1 MLTSE
6 TKRRIDACRDVLVGK
21 LPLPTDQV
29 ELITLALIYKFMDD
43 LDQESLTLGG
53 KRSFFTGDL
62 AKYRWRNLLP
72 QTVSAEQRVTL
83 FSEGMEALGSPKKA
97 AHLPGLF
104 RDIFRNAFLK
114 FRDGRIL
121 TLFLTEINGFEYSQH
136 LELGDAFEYLLQCM
150 GTQGENGQF
159 RSPRHI
165 IGFMVACLDPQPG
178 DRILDPACGTA
189 GFLVCAYRHILARYT
204 SPGSTVPGDQLTHA
218 QRQQLYANLIGYD
231 ITDLMVKLSKVN
243 LFLHGFPDPAIH
255 IYDTLS
261 NDARWHEKADIIFAN
276 PPFMTP
282 KGGVTPHTRFRIAA
296 KKAEVLFTDYIAEH
310 PTPDGCAGIIVPNGI
325 VATTQNAYVK
335 LRRFLVEDSLV
346 AVVSLPAGVF
356 KPYSGVKTS
365 ILLLDR
371 KLARQTKEILFLKIT
386 ADGFDLGDKRNPI
399 EANDLPEA
407 ERVVKAWLGRAKG
420 PTSYQHGATPHEP
433 TPEKGKGLKARSI
446 AAADES
452 GLQPSEM
459 FLNEAPGAL
468 PQAAMSSAV
477 GAGVVWKAVEKN
489 ALLEHRACSLQAETF
504 FGEKA
509 VASSVKM
516 VALGDVATLG
526 SGGTPSKANVA
537 FWRGDIPWVSPKDM
551 KSLVLTDT
559 EDHIST
565 EAIESSATKLL
576 PAGTV
581 LCVVRSGILRHTLP
595 VAITARPMCTNQ
607 DILAIT
613 PDKTRLDPKFLL
625 FALKGR
631 SAEILR
637 DGIKTGVTVQSFH
650 NGFFKTYEIPLPP
663 LEEQRRIVAEIEGYQ
678 KVLDGARQIL
688 DALSHSLE
696 IDPDWELVP
705 FGTICENLDG
715 KRRPITKSDRK
726 VGPYP
731 YYGASGVVD
740 SVADYIFDEP
750 LLLVSEDG
758 ANLLAR
764 STPIAFSVSGKIWV
778 NNHAHVVR
786 FPDMATQRFVEHY
799 LNSIS
804 IANYV
809 TGAAQ
814 PKLNQAQLNSIPIP
828 LPPLAEQRRIVAELD
843 AEAEQMEAVRS
854 LLPRF
859 EAKIQRVL
867 DRVWGN
873 GIELSKSKE

>member
-6 TKRRIDACRDVLVGK
+6 IKRRIDACRDVLVGK

-53 KRSFFTGDL
+53 KRSFFTGEL

-72 QTVSAEQRVTL
+72 QTVSAEERVTL

-97 AHLPGLF
+97 AHLPSLF

-121 TLFLTEINGFEYSQH
+121 TLFLTEVNGFAYSH
-136 LELGDAFEYLLQCM
+136 SEELGNAFEYLLQCM

-189 GFLVCAYRHILARYT
+189 GFLVSAYRHILTRYT
-204 SPGSTVPGDQLTHA
+204 SPSSTIPGDQLTHA

-261 NDARWHEKADIIFAN
+261 NDARWHERADLILAN

-282 KGGVTPHTRFRIAA
+282 KGGVTPHTKFRIAA

-310 PTPDGCAGIIVPNGI
+310 LTPDGRAGIIVPNGI

-365 ILLLDR
+365 ILFLDK

-386 ADGFDLGDKRNPI
+386 ADGFDLGDKRTPI

-407 ERVVKAWLGRAKG
+407 ERVVKQWFKG
-420 PTSYQHGATPHEP
+420 KLPIGVASSLVWKLI
-433 TPEKGKGLKARSI
+433 EKGELLSH
-446 AAADES
+446 
-452 GLQPSEM
+452 
-459 FLNEAPGAL
+459 
-468 PQAAMSSAV
+468 SSTSLS
-477 GAGVVWKAVEKN
+477 VE
-489 ALLEHRACSLQAETF
+489 RF
-504 FGEKA
+504 FGEA
-509 VASSVKM
+509 EVTDATHPR
-516 VALGDVATLG
+516 VALSEVLSFVG
-526 SGGTPSKANVA
+526 SGVTPKGGKSVYLPSGVRFIRSQNVLWGSCDFSDAAFISAETHAEMIRTEVKQWDVFLNITGASIGRSAIYADTEKANVNQH
-537 FWRGDIPWVSPKDM
+537 V
-551 KSLVLTDT
+551 
-559 EDHIST
+559 
-565 EAIESSATKLL
+565 AILRTNEKLL
-576 PAGTV
+576 PAF
-581 LCVVRSGILRHTLP
+581 L
-595 VAITARPMCTNQ
+595 ARCL
-607 DILAIT
+607 ISE
-613 PDKTRLDPKFLL
+613 
-625 FALKGR
+625 G
-631 SAEILR
+631 
-637 DGIKTGVTVQSFH
+637 VQSQIRTIQSGASREAL
-650 NGFFKTYEIPLPP
+650 NYQQIKELQIPLPP

-688 DALSHSLE
+688 AGYRAQ
-696 IDPDWELVP
+696 IPDYQEWPITELRELIEGNPKNGYSGKPVRHPTKLKVLTLTATTSGKMDITKFKYLDEHVPKDSPCRCRRGDIYLQRGNTKELV
-705 FGTICENLDG
+705 GTAALLDMDAPDFIYPDLMI
-715 KRRPITKSDRK
+715 RVRADETK
-726 VGPYP
+726 
-731 YYGASGVVD
+731 
-740 SVADYIFDEP
+740 ILTTF
-750 LLLVSEDG
+750 LLHTLQSQ
-758 ANLLAR
+758 
-764 STPIAFSVSGKIWV
+764 P
-778 NNHAHVVR
+778 VR
-786 FPDMATQRFVEHY
+786 EFLMRNAG
-799 LNSIS
+799 
-804 IANYV
+804 
-809 TGAAQ
+809 GAAGNM
-814 PKLNQAQLNSIPIP
+814 PKINQGIVESIPIHVP
-828 LPPLAEQRRIVAELD
+828 ALEDQRRIVAELD
-843 AEAEQMEAVRS
+843 AEAAQMDAVRS
-854 LLPRF
+854 LIPRF

-873 GIELSKSKE
+873 APEANA